1 MPHSDVHR
9 LQMASYEQVDGET
22 VPLASLV
29 AGDTLRIQG
38 TNEGHVRVLAETE
51 GPLPPILV
59 HRHTLRVIDG
69 MHRLL
74 AAKLQGRETIAVRF
88 FEGDEEEAF
97 VAAVQANAMHGLPL
111 TLADRRTAAA
121 RIVRTHA
128 EWSDRM
134 IAGLVGLSPKTV
146 GVVRRRLATE
156 EFPQSAARVGRDG
169 RIRQLPTRKAKDEN
183 VPTSDRGGTK
193 DVPSGA
199 MARSG
204 QVSHAMH
211 CPPASSREAPPD
223 DLASHQRSSAERW
236 RTAYQ
241 VLRQDPS
248 VRMTEAGRFLL
259 RLLDMHLIQVDEWER
274 LTGNVPPHRAESV
287 AALAV
292 ECAKTWHDFAARVT
306 TQGLDPGI
314 VDTAAGPA

>member
-1 MPHSDVHR
+1 MLYSDVHR
-9 LQMASYEQVDGET
+9 LQIASHEQVDGET
-22 VPLASLV
+22 VPLTSLV
-29 AGDTLRIQG
+29 AGDTLRIKG
-38 TNEGHVRVLAETE
+38 TNEGHVRVLVEIE

-69 MHRLL
+69 RHRLL

-97 VAAVQANAMHGLPL
+97 VAAVQANATHGLPL

-128 EWSDRM
+128 DWSDRM

-146 GVVRRRLATE
+146 GVVRRRLAAE
-156 EFPQSAARVGRDG
+156 EFPQSTARVGRDG
-169 RIRQLPTRKAKDEN
+169 RIRQLPTRKAKDET

-204 QVSHAMH
+204 RVSHAMY
-211 CPPASSREAPPD
+211 CPRESSREAPPD
-223 DLASHQRSSAERW
+223 RASHQRSSAERW
-236 RTAYQ
+236 RMAYQ

-248 VRMTEAGRFLL
+248 VRMTETGRFLL
-259 RLLDMHLIQVDEWER
+259 RLLDMNLIQADEWER
-274 LTGNVPPHRAESV
+274 LTDNVPPHRAESV

-292 ECAKTWHDFAARVT
+292 ECAKTWHDFAARVMS
-306 TQGLDPGI
+306 QSVGSCHDEK
-314 VDTAAGPA
+314 